1 MEVHHHSQT
10 ARKKWMHYF
19 WEFLMLF
26 LAVFC
31 GFLAEY
37 QLEHVIENKREV
49 EYVKSFI
56 EYLKM
61 DTADLNLSIDI
72 RSRRIRSCDSLIMLL
87 KSSDRNQNT
96 NDIYFHGL
104 MITRNNRLSY
114 NDRTIQQLKNSG
126 GMRLI
131 RAKGASDS
139 ILNYDRGIDHSRN
152 NEEFGIQV
160 LNEYRAVAG
169 SVFDASVFQSM
180 IDEKESNR
188 RVKRL
193 EGNPKLLTDDMETIN
208 RICTQAH
215 FYRRENYTLVINH
228 SNLVTEAIRLI
239 AFLKKEYHLK

>member
-1 MEVHHHSQT
+1 MEVHHHSHT
-10 ARKKWMHYF
+10 ARKKWTHYF

-49 EYVKSFI
+49 EYIKSFI
-56 EYLKM
+56 EDLKL
-61 DTADLNLSIDI
+61 DTANLNLSIDI

-87 KSSDRNQNT
+87 KALDRNQNT
-96 NDIYFHGL
+96 NDIYYHGL
-104 MITRNNRLSY
+104 IITRNNRLSY

-131 RAKGASDS
+131 RVKGASDS
-139 ILNYDRGIDHSRN
+139 ILNYDRGIDHIRN
-152 NEEFGIQV
+152 NEEFGIQI
-160 LNEYRAVAG
+160 LNEYRAIAG

-180 IDEKESNR
+180 IDEREISR
-188 RVKRL
+188 IKRPQ
-193 EGNPKLLTDDMETIN
+193 GNPKLLTEDVETIN

-215 FYRRENYTLVINH
+215 FYRRENYIIIINQ
-228 SNLVTEAIRLI
+228 SNLINEAIRLT
-239 AFLKKEYHLK
+239 AFLKREYHLN

>member
-1 MEVHHHSQT
+1 MEVHAHTHT
-10 ARKKWMHYF
+10 ARKKWTHYF

-37 QLEHVIENKREV
+37 QLEHVIENRREV
-49 EYVKSFI
+49 EYIKSFI
-56 EYLKM
+56 EDLKL

-72 RSRRIRSCDSLIMLL
+72 RSRRIRSCDSLIVLL
-87 KSSDRNQNT
+87 KSPDRNQNS
-96 NDIYFHGL
+96 NDIYYHGL
-104 MITRNNRLSY
+104 IITRNNRLSY

-131 RAKGASDS
+131 RVKGASDS
-139 ILNYDRGIDHSRN
+139 ILNYDRGIDHIRN
-152 NEEFGIQV
+152 NEEFGIQI
-160 LNEYRAVAG
+160 LNEYRAIAG

-180 IDEKESNR
+180 IDEKQISR
-188 RVKRL
+188 IKRPQ
-193 EGNPKLLTDDMETIN
+193 GNPKLLTEDVETIN

-215 FYRRENYTLVINH
+215 FYRRENYIIIINQ
-228 SNLVTEAIRLI
+228 SNLINEAIRLM

>member
-1 MEVHHHSQT
+1 MEVHHHSHT
-10 ARKKWMHYF
+10 ERKKWTHYF

-37 QLEHVIENKREV
+37 QLEHVIENRREV
-49 EYVKSFI
+49 EYIKSFI
-56 EYLKM
+56 EDLKL

-87 KSSDRNQNT
+87 KSADRNQNT
-96 NDIYFHGL
+96 NDIYYHGL
-104 MITRNNRLSY
+104 LITRNNRLSY

-131 RAKGASDS
+131 RVKGASDS
-139 ILNYDRGIDHSRN
+139 ILNYDRGIDHIRN
-152 NEEFGIQV
+152 NEEFGIQI
-160 LNEYRAVAG
+160 LNEYRAIAS

-180 IDEKESNR
+180 IDEREISR
-188 RVKRL
+188 IKRPQ
-193 EGNPKLLTDDMETIN
+193 GNPKLLIEDMETIN

-215 FYRRENYTLVINH
+215 FYRRENYIIIINQ
-228 SNLVTEAIRLI
+228 SNLINEAIRLT
-239 AFLKKEYHLK
+239 AFLKREYHLN

>member
-1 MEVHHHSQT
+1 MHT
-10 ARKKWMHYF
+10 PTPRKKWTHYF

-31 GFLAEY
+31 GFLAEH

-49 EYVKSFI
+49 EYIKSFI
-56 EYLKM
+56 EDLKL
-61 DTADLNLSIDI
+61 DTADLNLSIEI

-87 KSSDRNQNT
+87 KSSGRNENT
-96 NDIYFHGL
+96 NNIYYHGL
-104 MITRNNRLSY
+104 IITRNNRLSY

-131 RAKGASDS
+131 RVKGASDS
-139 ILNYDRGIDHSRN
+139 ILNYDRGIDHIRN
-152 NEEFGIQV
+152 NEEFGIQI
-160 LNEYRAVAG
+160 LNEYRAIAG

-180 IDEKESNR
+180 IDEKEISR
-188 RVKRL
+188 IKRPQ
-193 EGNPKLLTDDMETIN
+193 GNPKLLTEDVETIN

-215 FYRRENYTLVINH
+215 FYRRENYIIIINQ
-228 SNLVTEAIRLI
+228 SNLINEAIRLI

>member
-1 MEVHHHSQT
+1 MEVHAHTHT
-10 ARKKWMHYF
+10 ERKKWTHYF

-49 EYVKSFI
+49 EYIKSFI
-56 EYLKM
+56 EDLKL
-61 DTADLNLSIDI
+61 DIEDLNLSVDI

-87 KSSDRNQNT
+87 KSSERNQNT
-96 NDIYFHGL
+96 NDIYYHGL
-104 MITRNNRLSY
+104 IITRNNRLSY

-131 RAKGASDS
+131 RIKGASDS
-139 ILNYDRGIDHSRN
+139 ILNYDRGIDHIRN
-152 NEEFGIQV
+152 NEEFGIQI
-160 LNEYRAVAG
+160 LNEYRAIAG

-180 IDEKESNR
+180 IDERQISRIK
-188 RVKRL
+188 KPQ
-193 EGNPKLLTDDMETIN
+193 GNPKLLTEDAETIN

-215 FYRRENYTLVINH
+215 FYRRENYIIITNQLNLIN
-228 SNLVTEAIRLI
+228 EAIRLM
-239 AFLKKEYHLK
+239 AFLKREYHLK

>member
-1 MEVHHHSQT
+1 MEVHAHTHT
-10 ARKKWMHYF
+10 ARKKWTHYF

-49 EYVKSFI
+49 EYIKSFI
-56 EYLKM
+56 EDLKL

-72 RSRRIRSCDSLIMLL
+72 RSRRMGSCDSLIMLL
-87 KSSDRNQNT
+87 KSPDRSQNT
-96 NDIYFHGL
+96 NDIYYHGL
-104 MITRNNRLSY
+104 IITRNNRLSY
-114 NDRTIQQLKNSG
+114 NDRTILQLKNSG

-131 RAKGASDS
+131 RVKGASDS
-139 ILNYDRGIDHSRN
+139 ILNYDRGIDHIRN

-160 LNEYRAVAG
+160 LNEYRSIAG

-180 IDEKESNR
+180 IDERESSR
-188 RVKRL
+188 RIKKPQ
-193 EGNPKLLTDDMETIN
+193 GNPKLLTEDVETIN

-215 FYRRENYTLVINH
+215 FYRRENHTIIINQT
-228 SNLVTEAIRLI
+228 NLISEAIRLI
-239 AFLKKEYHLK
+239 AFLKKVYHLK

>member
-1 MEVHHHSQT
+1 MEVHQHTHT
-10 ARKKWMHYF
+10 PRKKWTHYF

-37 QLEHVIENKREV
+37 QLEHVIENKREI
-49 EYVKSFI
+49 EYIKSFI
-56 EYLKM
+56 EDLKL
-61 DTADLNLSIDI
+61 DTAELNLAIGI
-72 RSRRIRSCDSLIMLL
+72 RSRRMRSCDSLIMLM
-87 KSSDRNQNT
+87 KSPQRNQNT
-96 NDIYFHGL
+96 NEIYFHGL

-139 ILNYDRGIDHSRN
+139 ILNYDRGIDHIRN

-169 SVFDASVFQSM
+169 YVFDASVFQSM
-180 IDEKESNR
+180 IEEGENSR
-188 RVKRL
+188 RIKRPQ
-193 EGNPKLLTDDMETIN
+193 GNPKLLKEDEETIN

-215 FYRRENYTLVINH
+215 FYWRENHTIIINQ
-228 SNLVTEAIRLI
+228 SNLITEAIRLMT
-239 AFLKKEYHLK
+239 FLKKQYQLE